1 MFLAFVIL
9 NEISCDAF
17 STVIQKF
24 VTKQIK
30 KVKNITS
37 VKLTNLFWQF
47 IFHLKV
53 NLLKYILNQI

>member
-37 VKLTNLFWQF
+37 VKLTNLF
-47 IFHLKV
+47 
-53 NLLKYILNQI
+53 